1 MVAGKSNLMDAVS
14 FVMGVKTTDLRGTKV
29 TDFRSH
35 SAKAEDRNTAVTL
48 YYRSEPSRFSPPE
61 QQIPPVLMMTRE
73 RKREGYGSRGSWE
86 WRESER
92 YRGTFE

>member
-61 QQIPPVLMMTRE
+61 QQITPVLPGEKEGGVWKQRFVGRE
-73 RKREGYGSRGSWE
+73 SKREIQRD
-86 WRESER
+86 
-92 YRGTFE
+92 F